1 VLARARLEDS
11 AQLAVFSRTTLL
23 RDNNSIETEAAL
35 NAPTKAPSVIQRRSM
50 GSAWRLGDFERE
62 AQCACAHG
70 SSKRSWQFTVGSFQT
85 EGTEDESAYA
95 RSGSHLLADTARQAG
110 VTGIKYQE
118 EHGGESGEHGEI
130 AEVWVFISPLPDP
143 TWYPR
148 HLAHVRRR
156 RERTDQDR
164 REQRER
170 QGE

>member
-1 VLARARLEDS
+1 MLAKARLEDS

-130 AEVWVFISPLPDP
+130 AKIGIPIGPLPQPGRDP
-143 TWYPR
+143 P

-156 RERTDQDR
+156 RQRANDDR
-164 REQRER
+164 YE
-170 QGE
+170 